1 MKKILLPLLLTLAL
15 FATKAQ
21 DVSDS
26 IHVTHYAINL
36 DVTDFTNRVIQGHTD
51 LSIVTKVNS
60 LSQFALY
67 LQGLTVDSVVVAD
80 ETKTF
85 THQGMRLFINHASA
99 IGDTTLVRVY
109 YHGTPVADTRWGGFY
124 YSGQY
129 CYNMGV
135 AFTDQPHNFG
145 RAWFPCL
152 DVFTDKSSYTMSIR
166 TEPGKMAVCN
176 GLLTDSLTLSDS
188 SRVWTWELEEV
199 IPTYLASVAVGPYLL
214 YADTFHGQEAVIPIE
229 IYAQPTTINNVAG
242 SFVHIKDI
250 LRMYENLF
258 GPYRWPRVGYV
269 AVNFNGGAMEH
280 ATNIAYPNSGINGT
294 LSHEDLYAHELFHLW
309 FGDLITCSKAE
320 EMWINEGFASYA
332 EALTEGL
339 LNSSETTDA
348 YLEYLRDMHFTTLKN
363 IVKEDG
369 GHFALDNVP
378 QEVTYGTHSYKKG
391 ALVIHTLRN
400 YMGDDLFFNSL
411 RNLLTHY
418 AYQNVSSVEFFDYM
432 SQVSGLDLHDFYEGW
447 IHQPGFLH
455 FSIDSIRPLGGNQ
468 YRVYLRQKLCGATHF
483 ANSNK
488 VDLTFVSSNRAFH
501 TVENVPFSGEFGVAD
516 VTLPFIPMFGM
527 VDYHEKITDATIDY
541 TELLTAGQSKSMPDA
556 SCTVKLDA
564 FVDTV
569 LVRVEHN
576 LVGADHPEVLP
587 EGIYRMSDNHYWNIQ
602 LAYDQM
608 VNTIPVGQLQ
618 FKFQRGTSTAID
630 ESLFG
635 SEYTAQNLKMLYR
648 EEASQPWRIVECTIS
663 GSPNNGNIK
672 VNALQ
677 AGQYC
682 LAVGA
687 PTANI
692 EDWTTARLSI
702 HLYPNPAHHQLNIL
716 LDGTDDNVKAVIF
729 DTTGRMLKG
738 IKLKP
743 GNNSLNVSGLSQG
756 QYYLGIKT
764 PTGETLMRSFIKE

>member
-145 RAWFPCL
+145 RCWFPCL
-152 DVFTDKSSYTMSIR
+152 DVFTDKSSYTMHIR

-199 IPTYLASVAVGPYLL
+199 IPTYLASMAVGPYRL
-214 YADTFHGQEAVIPIE
+214 YADTFQGMQATIPIE
-229 IYAQPTTINNVAG
+229 IYAQPSTINNVAG
-242 SFVHIKDI
+242 SFVNLKRV
-250 LRMYENLF
+250 LRMYESLF

-269 AVNFNGGAMEH
+269 AVNFTSGAMEH

-309 FGDLITCSKAE
+309 FGDLITCNQAE
-320 EMWINEGFASYA
+320 QMWINEGFASYA

-339 LNSSETTDA
+339 LNSNDSTDA
-348 YLEYLRDMHFTTLKN
+348 YLNYIRDVHHATLKD
-363 IVKEDG
+363 IVKDDG
-369 GHFALDNVP
+369 AHYALDNVP
-378 QEVTYGTHSYKKG
+378 QEVTYGTHSYQKG
-391 ALVIHTLRN
+391 SLIVHTLRN
-400 YMGDDLFFNSL
+400 YMGDSLFFSGFQQ
-411 RNLLTHY
+411 LLDHY
-418 AYQNVSSVEFFDYM
+418 AYQNINSEELFSYLT
-432 SQVSGLDLHDFYEGW
+432 QVTGMPLHDFYEAW
-447 IHQPGFLH
+447 VHQPGFLH
-455 FSIDSIRPLGGNQ
+455 FSIDSIRSMGGNQ
-468 YRVYLRQKLCGATHF
+468 YRVYLHQKLCGATHF
-483 ANSNK
+483 GNSNK
-488 VDLTFVSSNRAFH
+488 LDLTFVSSNRELF
-501 TVENVPFSGEFGVAD
+501 TVEGCSFSGEFGSVE
-516 VTLPFIPMFGM
+516 VTLPFVPMFGM
-527 VDYHEKITDATIDY
+527 VDYFEKITDATIDY
-541 TELLTAGQSKSMPDA
+541 TLPMVSGQSKNLTNA
-556 SCTVKLDA
+556 YCTVKLDN
-564 FVDTV
+564 FPDTV

-576 LVGADHPEVLP
+576 MVTPDIPEQLP
-587 EGIYRMSDNHYWNIQ
+587 EGIYRLSSNHYWNIQ
-602 LAYDQM
+602 FAHAQN
-608 VNTIPVGQLQ
+608 VNTIPTGQLQ
-618 FKFQRGTSTAID
+618 FKFQKGVSTSPD
-630 ESLFG
+630 QELFG
-635 SEYTAQNLKMLYR
+635 SEYTAENLKLLYR
-648 EEASQPWRIVECTIS
+648 EDASMPWRIIEATRS
-663 GSPNNGNIK
+663 GSPNSGNLK
-672 VNALQ
+672 TEQ
-677 AGQYC
+677 FRAGQYC
-682 LAVGA
+682 FAMGDV
-687 PTANI
+687 TASVDDRSQSPSLHI
-692 EDWTTARLSI
+692 
-702 HLYPNPAHHQLNIL
+702 YPNPAGNTLNIH
-716 LDGTDDNVKAVIF
+716 LDGVAQNSVKGAIY
-729 DTTGRMLKG
+729 DTTGRILRT
-738 IKLKP
+738 IRIKP
-743 GNNSLNVSGLSQG
+743 GSNAVDITKLTAGTYVLGIGLSDGRIATQ
-756 QYYLGIKT
+756 L
-764 PTGETLMRSFIKE
+764 FVKE